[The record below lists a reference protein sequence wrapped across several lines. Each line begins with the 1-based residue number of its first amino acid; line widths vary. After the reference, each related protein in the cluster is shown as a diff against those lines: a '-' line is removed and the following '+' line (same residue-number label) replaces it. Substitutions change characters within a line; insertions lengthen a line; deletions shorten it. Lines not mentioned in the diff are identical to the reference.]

1 MLQILCPRHLVP
13 VRPRDTVLEAHA
25 VVIDSVSGEV
35 LETGQRGA
43 LLEQYPQAEQV
54 KLTDHVL
61 LPGLVNMHTHSP
73 MTLLRGYADD
83 LKLDDWLKNH
93 IWPAEARWADGG
105 FVADGTRLA
114 LVEMLRSGTSC
125 FNENYFFPDRIA
137 DVADQAGMRVTVGIP
152 VIEFATAWAESTD
165 QYIDKGLELE
175 ARYRDNDRIGFSF
188 APHALYSVPREAMRR
203 VVNEA
208 QRLNLRIHLHMLET
222 AWEIDHARSQGYG
235 HPLELARQ
243 LGMLG
248 PELLAVHMVHL
259 EHQDMTLLA
268 ECGVNVIHCP
278 HSNLKLASGICRAA
292 ELVARGIN
300 VCVGTDGVAANNTL
314 SMFDEIRTAALLA
327 KGHSGNPEA
336 LDAMTVLEMATIN
349 GARALGM
356 EHKIGSIEAGKQAD
370 LCAVNLKNARTQP
383 VHSVISQLV
392 YTAPGHQVTDV
403 WVAGRRLLNNG
414 ELTTLDETRIL
425 DNASAWAEKMKA
437 GVH

>member
-1 MLQILCPRHLVP
+1 MLQILCPRYLVP
-13 VRPRDTVLEAHA
+13 VRPRDMVFEEHA

-35 LETGQRGA
+35 LETGQRRA

-93 IWPAEARWADGG
+93 IWPAEARWADGE

-114 LVEMLRSGTSC
+114 MVEMLRSGTSC

-137 DVADQAGMRVTVGIP
+137 DVVDQAGMRATVGIP
-152 VIEFATAWAESTD
+152 VIEFETAWADTTEE
-165 QYIDKGLELE
+165 YIEKGLELE
-175 ARYRDNDRIGFSF
+175 AHYRDNDRIEFSF
-188 APHALYSVPREAMRR
+188 APHALYSVPREAMCR
-203 VVNEA
+203 VVDEA
-208 QRLNLRIHLHMLET
+208 NRLDLRIHLHMLET
-222 AWEIDHARSQGYG
+222 TWEIDHARSQGYG
-235 HPLELARQ
+235 HPIELARQ

-327 KGHSGNPEA
+327 KGHAGNPEA
-336 LDAMTVLEMATIN
+336 IDAMTALEMATIN

-356 EHKIGSIEAGKQAD
+356 EQKIGSIEAGKQAD
-370 LCAVNLKNARTQP
+370 LCAVNLKHARTQP

-392 YTAPGHQVTDV
+392 YAAPGHQVTDV
-403 WVAGRRLLNNG
+403 WVAGQRLLNTG

-425 DNASAWAEKMKA
+425 DNASAWAERMKA
-437 GVH
+437 GAH